1 MTSHSLVR
9 PRDGQELLP
18 PPGRDV
24 RDVEAQHEGQRDQVE
39 EGVEVLHHHFKKAAE
54 KIHKNVYFFRQ
65 IMQSCFKT
73 TLTTFSHILLTKLS
87 YPP

>member
-24 RDVEAQHEGQRDQVE
+24 RDVEAQHEGQRDKVE

-54 KIHKNVYFFRQ
+54 KSRNKCFFRKT
-65 IMQSCFKT
+65 ILSCF
-73 TLTTFSHILLTKLS
+73 
-87 YPP
+87 